1 MWIKKPKAI
10 DPRLLAPEESA
21 AGRLIREG
29 LRKGLGALAEPG
41 PNPIDQGVRGV
52 PRVLREGFNRKFSGK
67 GSDYTPG
74 TRVPAIEES
83 LYDLDDD
90 LG

>member
-1 MWIKKPKAI
+1 MWIKKPKPI
-10 DPRLLAPEESA
+10 DPRLLAPQESA
-21 AGRLIREG
+21 EERLAREG
-29 LRKGLGALAEPG
+29 LGKGLGSLVDPD
-41 PNPIDQGVRGV
+41 PYNQGAKVV
-52 PRVLREGFNRKFSGK
+52 PRVLREGFNRKFDGK

-74 TRVPAIEES
+74 TPVPAIEES